1 MLKIMIRKDEYNS
14 MKKIFILIVDDS
26 VDDYQLV
33 VRQLKQA
40 GFDII
45 SKRIDNA
52 SEFESS
58 LEENKWQVILC
69 DYVIPGFGGMEAL
82 NIYKEKKVDIPFII
96 ITGNI
101 NDQLAVAAMHEGAHD
116 YLMKDNLDRLAP
128 VIERELLEFNN
139 RERASKAERNLE
151 LSENK
156 FKNYINH
163 APDAIFVTNSKG
175 FISEVNPTACTMT
188 GHTYLELLNTQIFDL
203 YVSENKNIVAQQLK
217 TTLEKGKYSGETQFI
232 KKDTTV
238 GWWHID
244 AVKMTSNKMLFFFN
258 DITKRK
264 QAEKLEK
271 AVYDISE
278 AAHSAGSLKELYYT
292 VHNIV
297 KSVMPADSF
306 FIALYNKDLNIVTF
320 PYNTD
325 EKDSKPVQRERGK
338 GLTEYVLS
346 SGKTFFGTKI
356 KVKKLMVRKEVEQFG
371 EPAKIWLGVPLK
383 INNVAIGVMAVQHYT
398 NPNIY
403 TKKDIKIMEYV
414 SSQVAIAIE
423 RKRSEI
429 QIKEEKDRAKLY
441 LDIAV
446 VMLIALDRN
455 GKIILVNKMTLELLK
470 YEENELLGKN
480 WFEVCVSSKERDTV
494 ENRFH
499 QIMKGKRK
507 PSTEFE
513 NTVLTSKGRSRTI
526 VWNTEVLRDEKGE
539 INGLLS
545 SGKDITQKL
554 RNEKKNKELSAQL
567 IQSQKLE
574 SIGTLASGVAHE
586 INNPLTVII
595 NYAEMMMAYENLD
608 EKLNKC
614 VKEIIKEGYR
624 VAQIVKSLLAFSKAE
639 VGFFSRTTLKSIVD
653 SSISLVDSVLFSEQ
667 ILCTIDIAENLE
679 EIQCQGQQI
688 QQVIMNLITNARY
701 ELNQKFPSWDDN
713 KRIHIIVRP
722 FKRKNVKWQRLTI
735 EDFGPGI
742 SEETQKR
749 IFEPFYS
756 TKPADSGTGLGL
768 AVSYGI
774 IREHNGKLWV
784 ESEIGKYTRFHVELP
799 VDNEDLEY

>member
-1 MLKIMIRKDEYNS
+1 
-14 MKKIFILIVDDS
+14 
-26 VDDYQLV
+26 
-33 VRQLKQA
+33 
-40 GFDII
+40 
-45 SKRIDNA
+45 
-52 SEFESS
+52 
-58 LEENKWQVILC
+58 
-69 DYVIPGFGGMEAL
+69 
-82 NIYKEKKVDIPFII
+82 
-96 ITGNI
+96 
-101 NDQLAVAAMHEGAHD
+101 
-116 YLMKDNLDRLAP
+116 
-128 VIERELLEFNN
+128 
-139 RERASKAERNLE
+139 
-151 LSENK
+151 
-156 FKNYINH
+156 
-163 APDAIFVTNSKG
+163 
-175 FISEVNPTACTMT
+175 
-188 GHTYLELLNTQIFDL
+188 
-203 YVSENKNIVAQQLK
+203 
-217 TTLEKGKYSGETQFI
+217 
-232 KKDTTV
+232 
-238 GWWHID
+238 
-244 AVKMTSNKMLFFFN
+244 
-258 DITKRK
+258 
-264 QAEKLEK
+264 
-271 AVYDISE
+271 
-278 AAHSAGSLKELYYT
+278 
-292 VHNIV
+292 
-297 KSVMPADSF
+297 
-306 FIALYNKDLNIVTF
+306 
-320 PYNTD
+320 
-325 EKDSKPVQRERGK
+325 
-338 GLTEYVLS
+338 
-346 SGKTFFGTKI
+346 
-356 KVKKLMVRKEVEQFG
+356 
-371 EPAKIWLGVPLK
+371 
-383 INNVAIGVMAVQHYT
+383 
-398 NPNIY
+398 
-403 TKKDIKIMEYV
+403 MEYV

-608 EKLNKC
+608 EKLNKW